1 MNLEDRVE
9 EENSVLSENP
19 VTRREMMRIAA
30 ASVSSVAAGAVMEE
44 DSLMAESGVTAT
56 QVIVKQRCPDA
67 PRVRGP
73 FPILSTSFTDS
84 GEVDFEVLAREARF
98 ADWCGSPGM
107 IWPQSNDSVDLL
119 TTDEKLQGM
128 EVLAKTARNLRTTSL
143 CLGVQGKDTD
153 DMLVYAKHA
162 EKLAPAAIISR
173 PPDSGETQDDL
184 RQYWR
189 ALASVTK
196 RPVILQ
202 TTGSG
207 GIYKGPAPSIEL
219 MIELAEKYPNFG
231 YVKEE
236 AAGVITRMR
245 MLLASPSIR
254 RVFSARGA
262 HGWLYESRL
271 GTEGLITERVAY
283 ADLLAHAWK
292 LMQSGKDPA
301 ALKDAYSKLT
311 LMLNLDH
318 THGGSLRGYHL
329 HVLKMRGVFQNTLS
343 RYYGPNNSI
352 PDKPIVQDI
361 KLSQEGIDEIEWR
374 FESLKPFLRSGKF
387 DG

>member
-1 MNLEDRVE
+1 M
-9 EENSVLSENP
+9 LSEKP
-19 VTRREMMRIAA
+19 ITRRRMMRTA
-30 ASVSSVAAGAVMEE
+30 AAGASGMAAGMVLQGHGP
-44 DSLMAESGVTAT
+44 SANLMAESGDSAS
-56 QVIVKQRCPDA
+56 QVVVKQRSPDA
-67 PRVRGP
+67 SRVRGP
-73 FPILSTSFTDS
+73 FPILSTPFTDS

-119 TTDEKLQGM
+119 TRNEKLEGM
-128 EVLAKTARNLRTTSL
+128 EVLAKTTRDLRTTAL

-173 PPDSGETQDDL
+173 PPDTGKTQDDM

-207 GIYKGPAPSIEL
+207 GLYRGPAPSIEL
-219 MIELAEKYPNFG
+219 MIELAEEFSNFG

-236 AAGVITRMR
+236 AGGVIYRMR
-245 MLLASPSIR
+245 KLLASPSIR

-262 HGWLYESRL
+262 YGWLYESRL
-271 GTEGLITERVAY
+271 GTEGLITERMAY
-283 ADLLAHAWK
+283 ADLLAHAWM
-292 LMQSGKDPA
+292 LMQSGKDPV

-311 LMLNLDH
+311 LMLNLGH

-329 HVLKMRGVFQNTLS
+329 HVLKMRGVFRNTLS
-343 RYYGPNNSI
+343 RNYGPNSSM
-352 PDKPIVQDI
+352 PDKPIVRDFN
-361 KLSQEGIDEIEWR
+361 LSKEGIDELEWR
-374 FESLKPFLRSGKF
+374 FESLKPYLKPGKF